1 MISAKSGQEGNGEDQ
16 DLHFRVLGQVVSEG
30 GEGVRG
36 GLEAG
41 QQEDDRLAGDLAGGQ
56 GGELAW

>member
-1 MISAKSGQEGNGEDQ
+1 MELANSGQEGNDQDQ

-30 GEGVRG
+30 GESVGG

-41 QQEDDRLAGDLAGGQ
+41 EQEDDGLPGDLTCREGW
-56 GGELAW
+56 ELA

>member
-1 MISAKSGQEGNGEDQ
+1 MESAKSGQEGNGSDKY
-16 DLHFRVLGQVVSEG
+16 LRFRVLGQVVSEG
-30 GEGVRG
+30 GKGVGG

-56 GGELAW
+56 GGELA

>member
-1 MISAKSGQEGNGEDQ
+1 MISAKSGQEGNDQDQ

-30 GEGVRG
+30 GKGVGG

-56 GGELAW
+56 GGELA

>member
-1 MISAKSGQEGNGEDQ
+1 MISAKSGHEGNGEDQ
-16 DLHFRVLGQVVSEG
+16 DLHFWVLGQVERER
-30 GEGVRG
+30 GEGVGG

-56 GGELAW
+56 GGELA

>member
-1 MISAKSGQEGNGEDQ
+1 MISAKSGQEGNGDDQ
-16 DLHFRVLGQVVSEG
+16 DLHFRVLGQVVCEG

-41 QQEDDRLAGDLAGGQ
+41 QQEDDRLAGDLASGQ
-56 GGELAW
+56 GGELA